1 VLVLAKRAHSTSN
14 FSHFPNG
21 FLWDDFLT
29 DKAVY
34 QILTLALIYKDCWE
48 ESKSTHL
55 YFTERK
61 YLGWRWQG
69 FRLIKSLF

>member
-1 VLVLAKRAHSTSN
+1 MI
-14 FSHFPNG
+14 
-21 FLWDDFLT
+21 LT

-69 FRLIKSLF
+69 FLLIKVCFNFFPLLLRYQGLEGQPVHV